1 MNIRLALGFL
11 FFMNKLPSYLNSV
24 MLAVFLNISDCLQ
37 QILNHLL
44 MNGMF
49 FLKSDVA
56 YSFCYIKN
64 AQTFLKVALT
74 SRTCTF

>member
-1 MNIRLALGFL
+1 MNIRTALGFL

-37 QILNHLL
+37 QI
-44 MNGMF
+44 MNGKF
-49 FLKSDVA
+49 FQKSDVA